1 MTPHRARM
9 AAMTLNATASPPPAP
24 LSTLPPPS
32 PPSIPPLPSAPG
44 PPPPA
49 TCADLSFLMIRR
61 PPRSTLFPYR
71 RSSDLTLHGGVHAAL
86 LDTIIGQS
94 IAQQAESPVATINLS
109 IYYSAPAKRGS
120 TLTAKGNIVQM
131 GKSIASG
138 EGVITDENGVLIA
151 KGIGA
156 FKILKRKTN

>member
-1 MTPHRARM
+1 MTFERDPVKRLSKSNFINHLRIKPYFDENGNIALELKVDDHV
-9 AAMTLNATASPPPAP
+9 LN
-24 LSTLPPPS
+24 LNE
-32 PPSIPPLPSAPG
+32 
-44 PPPPA
+44 
-49 TCADLSFLMIRR
+49 
-61 PPRSTLFPYR
+61 
-71 RSSDLTLHGGVHAAL
+71 TLHGGVHAAL